1 MPNPSSQDI
10 EIYNRTQR
18 PNFSESLVYYIDNE
32 LKQIE
37 KAIRN
42 IKMQLSQLKTDLLP
56 EDYKL
61 CHHLE
66 Y

>member
-42 IKMQLSQLKTDLLP
+42 IKDAVKSA
-56 EDYKL
+56 EDRL
-61 CHHLE
+61 TAGGL
-66 Y
+66 

>member
-1 MPNPSSQDI
+1 MPNPTSQDI

-42 IKMQLSQLKTDLLP
+42 IKDAVKSA
-56 EDYKL
+56 EDRL
-61 CHHLE
+61 TAGGL
-66 Y
+66 

>member
-10 EIYNRTQR
+10 EIYNRSQR

-42 IKMQLSQLKTDLLP
+42 IKDAVKSA
-56 EDYKL
+56 EDRL
-61 CHHLE
+61 TAGGL
-66 Y
+66 

>member
-1 MPNPSSQDI
+1 MPTPTSQDI
-10 EIYNRTQR
+10 EIYNRTNR

-42 IKMQLSQLKTDLLP
+42 IKDAIKTVEDRLSAGGL
-56 EDYKL
+56 
-61 CHHLE
+61 
-66 Y
+66 